1 MNTAESP
8 PHDAAQTTSRRALA
22 RNLRWLAP
30 LCLGLWLSGCKQEAP
45 PAAPVQPE
53 VRVVVAVAQSV
64 PLTREW
70 VGRVEAYRQ
79 VEVRPQIEGT
89 LWKRYFTEGKDVK
102 KGDRLYQIDPRPF
115 QAQLAEAQANLAAA
129 KAKHLKAQQ
138 KLARVLPL
146 VKDEALSEQDGDNAI
161 AEEKETAAAVAQ
173 ALAAVTLAKVNLSY
187 TDINATQ
194 AGRISRTLVQEGALV
209 RPNSQLTVIDRIDPV
224 YVTFNVTDKEQLAF
238 RKARD
243 SGKVKATSP
252 DLMPVT
258 VKLPDDSAYPA
269 SGTLDFG
276 GVIVNKETG
285 TFTARAVFPNAEQI
299 LLPGMFV
306 RVQVE
311 LGEQPNAVL
320 VPQQAVVKAVND
332 HFVYVVNSKDQV
344 ERRAVVVGGWY
355 ESQWVIDK
363 GVAPGER
370 VIVGDLQ
377 KVSAGLT
384 VKPVT
389 EAQPSV
395 PGPKSGPTSVSP
407 STGA

>member
-1 MNTAESP
+1 
-8 PHDAAQTTSRRALA
+8 
-22 RNLRWLAP
+22 
-30 LCLGLWLSGCKQEAP
+30 
-45 PAAPVQPE
+45 
-53 VRVVVAVAQSV
+53 VVAAEARSV

-70 VGRVEAYRQ
+70 VGRVEAFRQ

-89 LWKRYFTEGKDVK
+89 LWKRYFTEGRDVR

-146 VKDEALSEQDGDNAI
+146 VKDEALSQQEGDDAI

-173 ALAAVTLAKVNLSY
+173 AAAAVALAKVNLGY

-194 AGRISRTLVQEGALV
+194 AGRIARTLVQEGALV
-209 RPNSQLTVIDRIDPV
+209 RPNSQLTVIDQIDPV
-224 YVTFNVTDKEQLAF
+224 YVTFNITDKEQLAF
-238 RKARD
+238 RKAKE
-243 SGKVKATSP
+243 SGKVNATAPQS
-252 DLMPVT
+252 MAVI
-258 VKLPDDSAYPA
+258 VKLPDESAYPVT
-269 SGTLDFG
+269 GTLDFG

-285 TFTARAVFPNAEQI
+285 TFTARAVFPNPNEV

-306 RVQVE
+306 RVNVE
-311 LGEQPNAVL
+311 LGEVPNAVL

-344 ERRAVVVGGWY
+344 ERRNVVVGGWHGA
-355 ESQWVIDK
+355 QWVIDK
-363 GVAPGER
+363 GLAPGER

-377 KVSAGLT
+377 KVSNGLT

-389 EAQPSV
+389 GTEPAA
-395 PGPKSGPTSVSP
+395 SGPTPAPAP
-407 STGA
+407 SSSQRTGS

>member
-1 MNTAESP
+1 LLKLNRP
-8 PHDAAQTTSRRALA
+8 
-22 RNLRWLAP
+22 WLVP
-30 LCLGLWLSGCKQEAP
+30 LCLGLALAGCKGETP
-45 PAAPVQPE
+45 PAAAAQPE
-53 VRVVVAVAQSV
+53 VRVVSAVAQSV

-70 VGRVEAYRQ
+70 VGRVESFRQ
-79 VEVRPQIEGT
+79 VEVRPQVEGT
-89 LWKRYFTEGKDVK
+89 LWKRFFTEGRDVK
-102 KGDRLYQIDPRPF
+102 KGERLYQIDPRPF

-129 KAKHLKAQQ
+129 RAKHLKAQQ

-173 ALAAVTLAKVNLSY
+173 AVAAVTLAKVSLGY

-194 AGRISRTLVQEGALV
+194 AGRIARTLVQEGALV
-209 RPNSQLTVIDRIDPV
+209 RPNSQLTVIDQIDPV

-238 RKARD
+238 RKAKE
-243 SGKVKATSP
+243 SGKVTALAP
-252 DLMPVT
+252 NVMQVR
-258 VKLPDDSAYPA
+258 VKLPDDTLYPA
-269 SGTLDFG
+269 TGTLDFG

-285 TFTARAVFPNAEQI
+285 TFTARAVFPNAEHV

-306 RVQVE
+306 RVEVE
-311 LGEQPNAVL
+311 LGAQPNAVL

-344 ERRAVVVGGWY
+344 ERRTVVVGGWH

-363 GVAPGER
+363 GLAAGER

-377 KVSAGLT
+377 KVSTGLT
-384 VKPVT
+384 VKPVADT
-389 EAQPSV
+389 GSSGTGQPPASAPAPKT
-395 PGPKSGPTSVSP
+395 PG
-407 STGA
+407 A

>member
-1 MNTAESP
+1 
-8 PHDAAQTTSRRALA
+8 
-22 RNLRWLAP
+22 
-30 LCLGLWLSGCKQEAP
+30 
-45 PAAPVQPE
+45 
-53 VRVVVAVAQSV
+53 VVVAVLQSV

-344 ERRAVVVGGWY
+344 ERRVVVVGGWY

-395 PGPKSGPTSVSP
+395 PGPKSGPASVSP